1 MSRTFDQQI
10 KANKRL
16 SLFYCFLVIVVLAGL
31 GGAVLLYYSPENWL
45 IGGIGAALL
54 GLIVAIVAWTFGSD
68 IVLKLSNARKATALE
83 LQIVENVTEE
93 MAIAAGIPP
102 PKVYIIDDPS
112 PNAFATG
119 RRPERA
125 YVVVTTGLIEIL
137 NREELQ
143 GVVAHEVAHIRNN
156 DIKLM
161 TTLAIVAGLV
171 PLISHM
177 FLRSMWYGGGRR
189 SRGSGGGGVIVIIG
203 IALAV
208 IAPLFATLLKLAV
221 SRKRE
226 FMADATAV
234 ELTRN
239 PDGLAS
245 ALTKLSRP
253 KTKLKSAS
261 PATEHMYI
269 INPLKPLQRA
279 RSWFSTH
286 PTLEKR
292 IMAIKGMSSMAYERQ
307 QAMEATAAQQDSA
320 D

>member
-45 IGGIGAALL
+45 IGMAGAAVL
-54 GLIVAIVAWTFGSD
+54 GLIVAIVAWTSGSD
-68 IVLKLSNARKATALE
+68 IVLKLAKARTATALE
-83 LQIVENVTEE
+83 LQVVENVTEE

-189 SRGSGGGGVIVIIG
+189 SRDSGGGVLMIIG
-203 IALAV
+203 IALA
-208 IAPLFATLLKLAV
+208 ILAPLFAMLLKLAV

-239 PDGLAS
+239 PDGLVS
-245 ALTKLSRP
+245 ALTKLSKP
-253 KTKLKSAS
+253 KTKLKVATR
-261 PATEHMYI
+261 ATEHMYI
-269 INPLKPLQRA
+269 INPLKPLQRR

-286 PTLEKR
+286 PTLEAR
-292 IMAIKGMSSMAYERQ
+292 VIALKGMAGLSYERQ
-307 QAMEATAAQQDSA
+307 QAMEAAAAQQESA

>member
-31 GGAVLLYYSPENWL
+31 GGAILLYYSPENWL
-45 IGGIGAALL
+45 IGMAGAAVL
-54 GLIVAIVAWTFGSD
+54 GLIVAIVAWTSGSD
-68 IVLKLSNARKATALE
+68 IVLKLAKARTATALE
-83 LQIVENVTEE
+83 LQVVENVTEE